1 MRYLDTDTD
10 YKYPVAS
17 QVALV
22 VKNPSA
28 NTGDLENPGSIPGS
42 ERSADSL
49 SVLKNQSISSYWQFY
64 RYRVIK
70 NIFINPLIISMD
82 FNVPTLILCF

>member
-28 NTGDLENPGSIPGS
+28 NTGDLKDSGSIPGS
-42 ERSADSL
+42 E
-49 SVLKNQSISSYWQFY
+49 
-64 RYRVIK
+64 
-70 NIFINPLIISMD
+70 
-82 FNVPTLILCF
+82 